1 MSISRRGFIKGAA
14 VGTLVVGTAK
24 AGAVKHF
31 AGYPD
36 RMGLLHDT
44 TLCVGC
50 RSCEFACNEAN
61 DLPPPAEPVYDQ
73 KVFEKTRRNDETL
86 YTVVNRYQDAQDKQ
100 PAIYRKHQCMHCNE
114 PCCASVCFVNA
125 FEKTPEGPVL
135 YDPEVCVG
143 CRYCVF
149 ACPYNALAYE
159 YDDSLTPRVV
169 RCNMC
174 YPRIKK
180 GQNPACADA
189 CPVGAI
195 RYGRREDL
203 IKVAHERMRK
213 YPGRYVNH
221 IFGEHEYAGSSWL
234 TLAGVEFEKLGLP
247 KDLPTQ
253 PLPNLTTGFLS
264 LAPLSAAIFPA
275 LLGGFYV
282 FTKRRA
288 AQAEEE
294 KRAILEETR
303 AQARREMDEK
313 IAVLRQAAEREQKY
327 AVELAVKD
335 ALRQAAKP
343 PKPPPP
349 SKEPPK
355 GDQRGGS

>member
-1 MSISRRGFIKGAA
+1 MSVSRRGFIKGAA
-14 VGTLVVGTAK
+14 LGTLVAGTAR

-61 DLPPPAEPVYDQ
+61 GLPPPKAPIDDKQ
-73 KVFEKTRRNDETL
+73 VFEKTRRNDETL
-86 YTVVNRYQDAQDKQ
+86 YTVVNRYDG
-100 PAIYRKHQCMHCNE
+100 IFRKHQCMHCNE
-114 PCCASVCFVNA
+114 PCCASVCFVKA

-159 YDDSLTPRVV
+159 YDDPLTPRVV
-169 RCNMC
+169 RCTMC
-174 YPRIKK
+174 YPRIKQGK
-180 GQNPACADA
+180 NPACADA
-189 CPVGAI
+189 CPTGAI

-221 IFGEHEYAGSSWL
+221 IFGEHEYAGTSWL

-247 KDLPTQ
+247 KDLSTQ
-253 PLPNLTTGFLS
+253 PLPVLTTGFLS
-264 LAPLSAAIFPA
+264 LAPLAAAIFPV

-288 AQAEEE
+288 VRAEEE
-294 KRAILEETR
+294 QRAVLEKTR
-303 AQARREMDEK
+303 REARREMEEK
-313 IAVLRQAAEREQKY
+313 IAALKQAAELDQKY
-327 AVELAVKD
+327 AVEQAVKD
-335 ALRQAAKP
+335 ALREAAQP
-343 PKPPPP
+343 PKPPA
-349 SKEPPK
+349 PPK
-355 GDQRGGS
+355 DDKGGAA